1 MSKTGIKKGRKSRS
15 KISSLDDDND
25 QPHFLLRH
33 GIYGCNDQPHL
44 RRHSPSGC
52 DDENDQTH
60 LRRHSPSGCENSINF
75 KILSK
80 KVLSIQNNHID
91 NITKSF
97 VINDGIVALS
107 CYQ

>member
-15 KISSLDDDND
+15 KISSLDDD
-25 QPHFLLRH
+25 
-33 GIYGCNDQPHL
+33 NDQPHL

>member
-33 GIYGCNDQPHL
+33 GIYGCND
-44 RRHSPSGC
+44 